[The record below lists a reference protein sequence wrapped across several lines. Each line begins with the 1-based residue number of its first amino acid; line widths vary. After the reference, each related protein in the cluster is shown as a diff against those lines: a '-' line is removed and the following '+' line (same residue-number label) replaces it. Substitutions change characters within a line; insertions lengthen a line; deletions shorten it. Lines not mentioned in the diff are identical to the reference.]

1 MAYFLYAVRHKKC
14 FKHPDTFMYFESL
27 FKFLL
32 DTIFLAILSF
42 AKDP

>member
-1 MAYFLYAVRHKKC
+1 MLSGRKSVLNI
-14 FKHPDTFMYFESL
+14 PTLFMYFESL

-32 DTIFLAILSF
+32 DTVFLAILSF